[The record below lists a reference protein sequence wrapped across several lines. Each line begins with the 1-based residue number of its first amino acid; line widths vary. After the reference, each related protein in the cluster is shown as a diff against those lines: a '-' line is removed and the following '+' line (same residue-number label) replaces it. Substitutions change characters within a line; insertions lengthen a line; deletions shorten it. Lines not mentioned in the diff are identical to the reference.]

1 MKEENSGD
9 LKTIVVVDDDPSVG
23 LLISVILKKL
33 NYRVV
38 SLLKGQELLD
48 YLSKESPPNLI
59 LLDLKLPDID
69 GYELC
74 KKIRENPMTSFI
86 PIIVITGVE
95 EIDSRIKLIE
105 TGADDYIN
113 KPFDVRELKVRINRL
128 MKRKENDSSLNPLT
142 KLPGAPLIEEY
153 TRKKIE
159 KHESFSYAYIDIDNF
174 KAFNDAYGYPC
185 GDEIIKFTAQII
197 TTTLKNSKELDYF
210 VGHIGGDDFVIITS
224 PERIITIVEEIIK
237 RFDSGVKEFYSEK
250 DRKNGYITVID
261 RTNNLKQ
268 FPLMTLSIAIV
279 DVKKDIHYAKLIE
292 KIFEIKRYLKS
303 RANKNVSSYHKDRRT
318 ND

>member
-1 MKEENSGD
+1 MQENNINS
-9 LKTIVVVDDDPSVG
+9 KTVIVVDDDPSVG
-23 LLISVILKKL
+23 LLVSVILKNL
-33 NYRVV
+33 NYNVV
-38 SLLKGQELLD
+38 TLLKGQELLE
-48 YLSKESPPNLI
+48 YLSKELSPSLI

-69 GYELC
+69 GFELC
-74 KKIRENPMTSFI
+74 KKIRENPLTATI

-105 TGADDYIN
+105 IGADDYIN

-159 KHESFSYAYIDIDNF
+159 KHEHFSYAYIDIDNF
-174 KAFNDAYGYPC
+174 KAFNDAYGYPR
-185 GDEIIKFTAQII
+185 GDEIIKFTARII
-197 TTTLKNSKELDYF
+197 TTTLKTTVKSDYF
-210 VGHIGGDDFVIITS
+210 VGHIGGDDFVIIT
-224 PERIITIVEEIIK
+224 PMDKIITTVEEIIK
-237 RFDSGVKEFYSEK
+237 KFDAGVKEFYYEK
-250 DRKNGYITVID
+250 DRKNGYITVTD
-261 RTNNLKQ
+261 RMNNLKQ
-268 FPLMTLSIAIV
+268 FPIMTLSIAIT
-279 DVKKDIHYAKLIE
+279 DVKKNIHYAKLIE

-303 RANKNVSSYHKDRRT
+303 RTNKNISYYHRDRRT

>member
-1 MKEENSGD
+1 MQENSINS
-9 LKTIVVVDDDPSVG
+9 KTVIVVDDDPSVG
-23 LLISVILKKL
+23 LLVSVILKNL
-33 NYRVV
+33 NYNVV
-38 SLLKGQELLD
+38 TLLKGQELLE
-48 YLSKESPPNLI
+48 YLSKELSPSLI

-69 GYELC
+69 GFELC
-74 KKIRENPMTSFI
+74 KKIRENPLTATI

-105 TGADDYIN
+105 IGADDYIN

-159 KHESFSYAYIDIDNF
+159 KHEHFSYAYIDIDNF
-174 KAFNDAYGYPC
+174 KAFNDAYGYPR
-185 GDEIIKFTAQII
+185 GDEIIKFTSRII
-197 TTTLKNSKELDYF
+197 TTTLKTTVKSDYF
-210 VGHIGGDDFVIITS
+210 VGHIGGDDFVIIT
-224 PERIITIVEEIIK
+224 PMDKIITTVEEIIK
-237 RFDSGVKEFYSEK
+237 KFDAGVKEFYYEK
-250 DRKNGYITVID
+250 DRKNGYITVTD
-261 RTNNLKQ
+261 RMNNLKQ
-268 FPLMTLSIAIV
+268 FPIMTLSIAIT
-279 DVKKDIHYAKLIE
+279 DVKKNIHYAKLIE

-303 RANKNVSSYHKDRRT
+303 RTNKNISYYHRDRRT